1 MKLLNKILEI
11 KPQPFRMPNRY
22 ELILLSVIACL
33 MYIWIPEAQL
43 NQRQKVL
50 EKRQQYTLYVTSPED
65 NIPQLESPYKD
76 TDNII
81 ESEPKIQIIECQP
94 KIQIIECQ
102 PKSMYVTTLV
112 NIRNQPSLDSEI
124 VTKYSCGRVVI
135 VKGTYENWSCIGDD
149 LWVCSDY
156 LTEYNPDNYIDIGL
170 DYQYQDLVR
179 ECISTFGLDIDEYF
193 VYGLIYVESRFNPEE
208 TSNAEACGLMQLIPG
223 TWRYTE
229 KELYKNYP
237 DLANKYV
244 KGDAF
249 DVPSNIVIGIYHLKM
264 IQDKLGVKSMKE
276 NSSRILTC
284 YNRGVSN
291 ATRYYSNNG
300 TYITGYSQDVLRAA
314 DFIRTNR
321 YWEEGI

>member
-50 EKRQQYTLYVTSPED
+50 EKRQQYALYVTSPED

-81 ESEPKIQIIECQP
+81 ECEPKIQIV
-94 KIQIIECQ
+94 ECQ

-112 NIRNQPSLDSEI
+112 NVRNQPDTDSEVI
-124 VTKYSCGRVVI
+124 SKYAYGTLVTVE
-135 VKGTYENWSCIGDD
+135 GTYENWSYIGDD
-149 LWVCSDY
+149 LWICSDY
-156 LTEYNPDNYIDIGL
+156 LTEYNPKNYIDIGL
-170 DYQYQDLVR
+170 EYQYQDLVR

-193 VYGLIYVESRFNPEE
+193 VYGLIYVESRFRPDE
-208 TSNAEACGLMQLIPG
+208 TSNAEACGLMQLIPS
-223 TWRYTE
+223 TWRYTK
-229 KELYKNYP
+229 KELSKNYP
-237 DLANKYV
+237 DLANRYV
-244 KGDAF
+244 IDDAF
-249 DVPSNIVIGIYHLKM
+249 DIPSNIALGIYHLKI
-264 IQDKLGVKSMKE
+264 IQDKIGVKSMKE

-284 YNRGVSN
+284 YNRGLAN
-291 ATRYYSNNG
+291 TIKYYNSNG
-300 TYITGYSQDVLRAA
+300 TYVTDYSQDVLRAA
-314 DFIRTNR
+314 DFIRTNK